1 MWNWKSVD
9 CSTLSPH
16 LVPTDRSVGKLVD
29 IIIFLMHCHRER
41 ILCLWWQLD
50 CDRNDVADAGNDDD
64 ADDCVDDRWRVQ
76 HSCGRPPASEA
87 APGPHRTP
95 VSLINCYLT
104 IHGIHCTIETTVH
117 TSSQCTIETIAMHCL
132 RMLFTWS
139 YCPLQLKMQWNTNTA
154 YSIIQSKQPQDTYMH
169 LHMTVCMNMIIRHHD
184 HNHYNTHQ
192 YCQDLQKAPRPP
204 F

>member
-1 MWNWKSVD
+1 MELKVCGLLD
-9 CSTLSPH
+9 P
-16 LVPTDRSVGKLVD
+16 VPTSGPHWSLVD
-29 IIIFLMHCHRER
+29 IIILLMHCHRER
-41 ILCLWWQLD
+41 LLCLWWQLD

-104 IHGIHCTIETTVH
+104 IHCIHCTIETTIH
-117 TSSQCTIETIAMHCL
+117 SSSQCTIVTIAMHCL

-154 YSIIQSKQPQDTYMH
+154 YSMIQSKQPQQDTH
-169 LHMTVCMNMIIRHHD
+169 ALTHD
-184 HNHYNTHQ
+184 CVYEHDYQT
-192 YCQDLQKAPRPP
+192 PWP
-204 F
+204 

>member
-1 MWNWKSVD
+1 MELKVCGLLD
-9 CSTLSPH
+9 P
-16 LVPTDRSVGKLVD
+16 VPTPGPHWSLRWKIGWHHHLSHASSSG
-29 IIIFLMHCHRER
+29 
-41 ILCLWWQLD
+41 CLWWQLD

-104 IHGIHCTIETTVH
+104 IHCIHCTIETTIH
-117 TSSQCTIETIAMHCL
+117 SSSQCTIVTIAMHCL

-154 YSIIQSKQPQDTYMH
+154 YSMIQSKQPQQDTHALTH
-169 LHMTVCMNMIIRHHD
+169 LSLIHIWRCR
-184 HNHYNTHQ
+184 
-192 YCQDLQKAPRPP
+192 RRG
-204 F
+204 